1 MKIDTR
7 QMMRKS
13 VALALLLAATYGG
26 QALAQDDTVIYGS
39 VVSSMNWGAV
49 GFRRP
54 HHRQVLLGFDE
65 VWLHAGALRGEH
77 AERSAHALPTVHWNG
92 GDNRPLH
99 SAARRQGCTCKGE
112 RPEGKFQQLQHHR
125 KGQLHHAFRDKGRRD
140 AERQH

>member
-49 GFRRP
+49 GFR
-54 HHRQVLLGFDE
+54 
-65 VWLHAGALRGEH
+65 
-77 AERSAHALPTVHWNG
+77 
-92 GDNRPLH
+92 
-99 SAARRQGCTCKGE
+99 
-112 RPEGKFQQLQHHR
+112 
-125 KGQLHHAFRDKGRRD
+125 
-140 AERQH
+140 

>member
-1 MKIDTR
+1 MLMKIDTR

-26 QALAQDDTVIYGS
+26 QALAQVDTVIYGS

-65 VWLHAGALRGEH
+65 V
-77 AERSAHALPTVHWNG
+77 
-92 GDNRPLH
+92 
-99 SAARRQGCTCKGE
+99 
-112 RPEGKFQQLQHHR
+112 
-125 KGQLHHAFRDKGRRD
+125 
-140 AERQH
+140 

>member
-13 VALALLLAATYGG
+13 VALALFLAATYGG

-39 VVSSMNWGAV
+39 VVSSMNWGAG

-65 VWLHAGALRGEH
+65 V
-77 AERSAHALPTVHWNG
+77 
-92 GDNRPLH
+92 
-99 SAARRQGCTCKGE
+99 
-112 RPEGKFQQLQHHR
+112 
-125 KGQLHHAFRDKGRRD
+125 
-140 AERQH
+140 